1 MSRNSTPSSTSSPS
15 RPVSELQEE
24 IASLHISH
32 STLVAQVN
40 TLSKDIHELRL
51 VNAELEE
58 ENEGYEFLLKE
69 RTLSGKVLE
78 NPNIFGN
85 GEYGF
90 ASPSQLDVLDEQLE
104 MEELHSDLQAQSPI
118 FEDGHRSE
126 RDLDQISTSPGQ
138 GGLTPQKKI
147 MRKSRSSGGKKD
159 SPGIGNTTGGL
170 DLAAELGRA
179 EVDLGDDVVAPT
191 QGQEEVNGESSG
203 TSYATGHLLTLSAAL
218 RAELQTLRE
227 SNKALSLYCSKV
239 SRLYSV

>member
-1 MSRNSTPSSTSSPS
+1 
-15 RPVSELQEE
+15 
-24 IASLHISH
+24 LHISH

-51 VNAELEE
+51 VNAELKE

-85 GEYGF
+85 GDYV

-118 FEDGHRSE
+118 FEAGHRFE
-126 RDLDQISTSPGQ
+126 RDPPGQ

-179 EVDLGDDVVAPT
+179 EVNLGDDVVAPT
-191 QGQEEVNGESSG
+191 QGQEEVNGESSS
-203 TSYATGHLLTLSAAL
+203 TLYAAGHPLTLSTAL

-239 SRLYSV
+239 SGLYLM